1 MKILYVSQYFY
12 PEVCAPV
19 NRAYSNA
26 KLLSKMGHDITVV
39 SEIPNHPKG
48 LVFPGYKNKIY
59 QSDNELGFKTIRL
72 WVFTSKKKN
81 FITRLLFYFSFLF
94 SALIYTL
101 FNFRKYDLIY
111 ISSPPLFVAL
121 IGIVLKKIAP
131 KKKVVFEVRDL
142 WPDSAIQLGEL
153 KNKLLIK
160 FSFFLEKN
168 IYKLANKI
176 VAISIHMKNEIIK
189 KGIVPNKVAIV
200 HNGTDLNSIQVNKRL
215 KRDEIYK
222 NNTDKFIV
230 IYAGNVGLAQNL
242 EVIVDVAEILKNE
255 KDIFFYIIGEGPNK
269 QKLKDRKKQKK
280 IDNISFID
288 EISRKDIHNYLYQAD
303 CGVIPLRDLKLFHGA
318 LPSKIFDYLACGLPI
333 LVGIEGEAKKLVNES
348 NTGLYYKPENPSD
361 LATKIMY
368 LYKNRDTLNEFSN
381 NARPFVEENFT
392 RKKLAKKLEK
402 ILSEV

>member
-48 LVFPGYKNKIY
+48 IVFPGYKNKIY
-59 QSDNELGFKTIRL
+59 QSDNELGFKTVRL

-121 IGIVLKKIAP
+121 IGIIFKRIAP

-189 KGIVPNKVAIV
+189 KSIQPEKTAVV
-200 HNGTDLNSIQVNKRL
+200 HNGTDLNSIQVNKSLSR
-215 KRDEIYK
+215 KEIYK
-222 NNTDKFIV
+222 NNADKFIV
-230 IYAGNVGLAQNL
+230 VYAGNVGLAENL
-242 EVIVDVAEILKNE
+242 EVIIDAAEVLKDE
-255 KDIFFYIIGEGPNK
+255 KNIFFYIIGEGPNK
-269 QKLKDRKKQKK
+269 QKLKNRKKQKK

-303 CGVIPLRDLKLFHGA
+303 CGVVPLRDLKLFHGA
-318 LPSKIFDYLACGLPI
+318 LPSKIFDYLACDLPI
-333 LVGIEGEAKKLVNES
+333 LVGIEGEARKLVNES
-348 NTGLYYKPENPSD
+348 KTGLYYEPENSTD
-361 LATKIMY
+361 LAAKIMY
-368 LYKNRDTLNEFSN
+368 LYNNQKILKEFSQ

-402 ILSEV
+402 ILLEV